1 MGKITCLHDMCAHGA
16 RVTNL
21 VRPRELAMGWRPQVS
36 FRGLPRG
43 LAFGVPLGGVGAG
56 GLPPRLVVAWGKWM
70 RHRSVTHKK

>member
-1 MGKITCLHDMCAHGA
+1 
-16 RVTNL
+16 
-21 VRPRELAMGWRPQVS
+21 MGWRPQVS